1 MNKREQTGMEVD
13 DSNTAEVK
21 SIDYSTGT
29 VRECSDM
36 AAKCRHYWRY
46 ITAII

>member
-1 MNKREQTGMEVD
+1 MNQREQTGMEVD

-21 SIDYSTGT
+21 SVDYETGT

-36 AAKCRHYWRY
+36 PANV
-46 ITAII
+46 AISGDTLLQ